1 MQAIVTVLGK
11 DKVGLIAKV
20 STYLASVGVNVE
32 EVSQT
37 VVQDYFNMLMVVDIS
52 RAAASVAGMADGLAA
67 LGGAEGVVIR
77 IQHEDIFNIM
87 HKI

>member
-1 MQAIVTVLGK
+1 MKAIVTVLGK

-20 STYLASVGVNVE
+20 SAYLASVDVNVE

-37 VVQDYFNMLMVVDIS
+37 VVQDYFNMIMIVDIS
-52 RAAASVAGMADGLAA
+52 RARDTIVRMADGLAA
-67 LGGAEGVVIR
+67 LGEKESVVIR

-87 HKI
+87 HKV